1 MGKIFFGEHET
12 KWGGGWS
19 GAPRV
24 VVVVVV
30 VVVVPSGNSRPS
42 VILTSPN
49 KMLHN

>member
-1 MGKIFFGEHET
+1 MGKIFWGEHET

-19 GAPRV
+19 GAPR
-24 VVVVVV
+24 VVVVV